1 MCQFSSLHRALCIS
15 VDTLHLQYF
24 YGNGVF
30 RSTFVGILIGPK
42 ASVLQNWFYSWI
54 NSGVQVRGAMEPCS
68 ASDLAPALCW
78 LLVQSFQGAAV
89 CERSLALSDSLHKT
103 WRAACSWWAT
113 MALRCL
119 WTTAGWAARS

>member
-1 MCQFSSLHRALCIS
+1 MTGYDWKGFRLLMRHFWHRLFGSAGVWFCNDWVSLQAQSICTVQAPGILFQNISLHCVPCMS

-54 NSGVQVRGAMEPCS
+54 NSGVQVRGMGPC
-68 ASDLAPALCW
+68 
-78 LLVQSFQGAAV
+78 
-89 CERSLALSDSLHKT
+89 
-103 WRAACSWWAT
+103 
-113 MALRCL
+113 
-119 WTTAGWAARS
+119 

>member
-1 MCQFSSLHRALCIS
+1 MLTKPHCLQLQKNVSVSYVHVVCKS

-54 NSGVQVRGAMEPCS
+54 NSGVQVRGMK
-68 ASDLAPALCW
+68 LC
-78 LLVQSFQGAAV
+78 
-89 CERSLALSDSLHKT
+89 
-103 WRAACSWWAT
+103 
-113 MALRCL
+113 
-119 WTTAGWAARS
+119 

>member
-1 MCQFSSLHRALCIS
+1 MFCIT

-54 NSGVQVRGAMEPCS
+54 NSGVQVRGMEFRW
-68 ASDLAPALCW
+68 AGGMAPALC
-78 LLVQSFQGAAV
+78 
-89 CERSLALSDSLHKT
+89 
-103 WRAACSWWAT
+103 
-113 MALRCL
+113 
-119 WTTAGWAARS
+119 